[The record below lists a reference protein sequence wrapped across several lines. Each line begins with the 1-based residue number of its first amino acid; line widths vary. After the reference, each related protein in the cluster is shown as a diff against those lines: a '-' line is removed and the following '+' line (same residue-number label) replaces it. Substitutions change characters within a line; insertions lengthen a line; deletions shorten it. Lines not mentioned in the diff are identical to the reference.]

1 METIDGMPDPEPKPG
16 GSILVVD
23 DDQRNVRLME
33 SILRSSGYPVARAY
47 DGEEALRLV
56 ESERPDL
63 VLLDVMMPKMSGF
76 EVCQRLK
83 SRYETRLL
91 PVIMV
96 TALNALEDKV
106 QALEIGA
113 DDFLSKPINKV
124 ELLAKVRATLRVKS
138 LQDEVE
144 RQKGELE
151 RRNQE
156 LLRIQMFKESMAQM
170 VVHDLKN
177 PLAGIMGNIQLMQMQ
192 RAELTEARFE
202 ELLTRTQE
210 SSRQLMRMILN
221 ILDIGKL
228 EEQKMP
234 IHVEPLELHRII
246 NENMAELASL
256 SARDGVLLDN
266 QVSPSLPHVH
276 ADRELIARVFAN
288 LLNNALKH
296 TPTGGRVSVEA
307 REEGGEVVLCVRDT
321 GEGIP
326 EDLQPYIFDKF
337 VAGESISG
345 RRHMYDSGLGLTFC
359 KLAVQSHHGRIWI
372 KSRPGQGTAV
382 FVALPTR
389 PPSSGTG
396 VEGPGGVS
404 PEASAG
410 RSAA

>member
-1 METIDGMPDPEPKPG
+1 MPELEVPQPTP
-16 GSILVVD
+16 ILVVD

-33 SILRSSGYPVARAY
+33 SILRSNGYVVSKAF

-56 ESERPDL
+56 DTEKPDL

-83 SRYETRLL
+83 GRYETRLL
-91 PVIMV
+91 PIIMV

-144 RQKGELE
+144 RHKHQLE
-151 RRNQE
+151 ERNQE
-156 LLRIQMFKESMAQM
+156 LVRMQGFKESMTQM

-177 PLAGIMGNIQLMQMQ
+177 PLAGIMGNIQLVQLQRTQM
-192 RAELTEARFE
+192 TEARLS
-202 ELLTRTQE
+202 ELLSRTQE

-234 IHVEPLELHRII
+234 IHLEPVSLHDVVQ
-246 NENMAELASL
+246 ENVADLTSL
-256 SARDGVLLDN
+256 SARDRIRVENRVSKDLSMVL
-266 QVSPSLPHVH
+266 
-276 ADRELIARVFAN
+276 ADRELVGRIIAN
-288 LLNNALKH
+288 LLNNAFKH
-296 TPTGGRVSVEA
+296 TPSGGQIVVEA
-307 REEGGEVVLCVRDT
+307 SQDGDDLVLTVEDT

-326 EDLQPYIFDKF
+326 EDLLPYIFEKF
-337 VAGESISG
+337 VAGDSMSG
-345 RRHMYDSGLGLTFC
+345 RRKMYDSGLGLTFC
-359 KLAVQSHHGRIWI
+359 KLAVQSHRGRIWV
-372 KSRPGQGTAV
+372 KSQAGKGTTV
-382 FVALPTR
+382 FVALPLR
-389 PPSSGTG
+389 VSGGET
-396 VEGPGGVS
+396 VPGGMT
-404 PEASAG
+404 ASNNV
-410 RSAA
+410 SAA